1 MPEGDS
7 VAGHA
12 LLLRPILEGET
23 IVAVGGSSGSVRT
36 NAGRLAG
43 ASVDRVWTHGK
54 NLVVDFDSGYSLRV
68 HLGMNGRW
76 RISSA
81 HGREPGA
88 AKVVLTTRTRHAAC
102 LGAPTVDVDR
112 TPSVVAD
119 LGRLGP
125 DLLGDFDEEE
135 FLRRARRAGS
145 GTIAELLLDQRVAA
159 GIGNV
164 YKSEILFL
172 HGIHPHELPEN
183 VTDEELRSMASKA
196 TALMKANIGP
206 GDRSTTGSRAR
217 GRRTWVYN
225 RESRAC
231 HRCGVAIAG
240 DRLGDRVT
248 YWCPGCQSLRRPS
261 E

>member
-12 LLLRPILEGET
+12 QLLRPILEGET
-23 IVAVGGSSGSVRT
+23 VVAVGGSSGSVRSH
-36 NAGRLAG
+36 AARMAG

-76 RISSA
+76 RITPA
-81 HGREPGA
+81 GQREPA
-88 AKVVLTTRTRHAAC
+88 PAKVVLTTYAHHAAC
-102 LGAPTVDVDR
+102 QGAPTVEVDR
-112 TPSVVAD
+112 TAVVED
-119 LGRLGP
+119 ELSRLGP
-125 DLLGDFDEEE
+125 DLLGEFDESD
-135 FLRRARRAGS
+135 FVDRARRAPA

-172 HGIHPHELPEN
+172 HGIHPHEPPEN
-183 VTDEELRSMASKA
+183 VSDEELRSMARKA
-196 TALMKANIGP
+196 TALMRVNVGP

-240 DRLGDRVT
+240 DRLGERVT
-248 YWCPGCQSLRRPS
+248 YWCPGCQTLRGPAQ
-261 E
+261 